1 MTTSYF
7 APHSQALLEIEES
20 EISCFDVV
28 SFAADTLQNWQNLAA
43 ILDHTLLKP
52 DANREQ
58 ILHLCQEAAHYRFAC
73 AMVNPCWVAL
83 ACSALAGT
91 GIPVGTVLGFPLG
104 ASLTSTKRQEALT
117 LLRLGAREID
127 MVMNVGLLKSG
138 NPAAVHQD
146 IHAVAEVAHEAGA
159 LVKVILE
166 TCLLSLEEKL
176 LASELA
182 IAAGADFIK
191 TSTGFSTGGA
201 TVDDV
206 SLMRGVAGG
215 RCGVKASGGI
225 RSFDEA
231 SAMVQAGANRIGTSS
246 SVSIVHALGA
256 L

>member
-1 MTTSYF
+1 MTTFPS
-7 APHSQALLEIEES
+7 AVHTQALLEADDSDICS
-20 EISCFDVV
+20 FDVAA
-28 SFAADTLQNWQNLAA
+28 FAADTVRDWQNLAA

-52 DANREQ
+52 DVTREQ
-58 ILHLCQEAAHYRFAC
+58 ILQLCEEATRYRFAC
-73 AMVNPCWVAL
+73 AMVNPCWVPL

-91 GIPVGTVLGFPLG
+91 DIPVGAPIGFPLG
-104 ASLTSTKRQEALT
+104 ASLTSTKRCETTA

-138 NPAAVHQD
+138 NPSAVSQD
-146 IHAVAEVAHEAGA
+146 IRAVVEVAHDAGA

-166 TCLLSLEEKL
+166 TCLLTLEEKL

-206 SLMRGVAGG
+206 SLMRGVAGS
-215 RCGVKASGGI
+215 RCGVKASGGV
-225 RSFDEA
+225 RSLDDA
-231 SAMVQAGANRIGTSS
+231 RDLIQAGANRIGTSA
-246 SVSIVHALGA
+246 SVAIVRALNA
-256 L
+256 P